1 MAELKYLDLEGL
13 TTFWENAKTYID
25 NGDNGAINS
34 VTYSNSNPTTAALGG
49 IAKGE
54 TFEEQTIKQMFDML
68 LYPYVAFT
76 SASATATPTNGGTRE
91 MGNQAT
97 INSINWNCGTKGSMD
112 LTSVKLYSGTAASG
126 SPVQEVNPGAVASG
140 TFTLDSPVT
149 TNNDNPRWTVQIT
162 DGKTTR
168 TASTGSFTWIT
179 PFYHGVCPTNK
190 SAADLTASDITSM
203 TKDLSSKGT
212 KSYSYTTDNSKAC
225 IAYPKSY
232 GTLKKITDSSGVT
245 DYTAAFGSPA
255 TVSLTSTNPAWGPI
269 DYYVYTNGNSTA
281 SNFGYKFNF

>member
-1 MAELKYLDLEGL
+1 MAQLKYLDLEGL
-13 TTFWENAKTYID
+13 TQFWEKAKEYID
-25 NGDNGAINS
+25 NGDADAINS
-34 VTYSNSNPTTAALGG
+34 VTYTNANPTTAALGG

-54 TFEEQTIKQMFDML
+54 TFEEQTVKQMFDML

-76 SASATATPTNGGTRE
+76 GATATATPTNGGTRE

-97 INSINWNCGTKGSMD
+97 ISAINWNCGTKGSMD
-112 LTSVKLYSGTAASG
+112 LTSVKLYSGTSASG
-126 SPVQEVNPGAVASG
+126 SAIQEATPGSASSG
-140 TFTLDSPVT
+140 TFTLTDPVT
-149 TNNDNPRWTVQIT
+149 TSNDNPRWTIQIT

-179 PFYHGVCPTNK
+179 PFYHGVCPTDK
-190 SAADLTASDITSM
+190 SAASLTADEIKAM
-203 TKDLSSKGT
+203 TKDLTSKGT

-245 DYTAAFGSPA
+245 DYTAAFGTPVEVDIS
-255 TVSLTSTNPAWGPI
+255 STSPAWGPI
-269 DYYVYTNGNSTA
+269 TYYVYTNGNSTA

>member
-1 MAELKYLDLEGL
+1 MAQLKYLDLDGL
-13 TTFWENAKTYID
+13 TQFWEKAKEYID
-25 NGDNGAINS
+25 SGDADAINS
-34 VTYSNSNPTTAALGG
+34 VTYTNANPTTAALGG

-54 TFEEQTIKQMFDML
+54 TFEEQTVKQMFDML

-97 INSINWNCGTKGSMD
+97 INAINWNCGTKGSMD
-112 LTSVKLYSGTAASG
+112 LTSVKLYSGTSASG
-126 SPVQEVNPGAVASG
+126 AAIKEATPGSASSG
-140 TFTLDSPVT
+140 TFTLDSAVT

-168 TASTGSFTWIT
+168 TATTGSFTWIT
-179 PFYHGVCPTNK
+179 PFYHGVCPTDK
-190 SAADLTASDITSM
+190 SAASLTADEIKAM
-203 TKDLSSKGT
+203 TKDLTAKGT

-245 DYTAAFGSPA
+245 DYTAAFGTPVEVDISSTSP
-255 TVSLTSTNPAWGPI
+255 VWGPI
-269 DYYVYTNGNSTA
+269 TYYVYTNGNSTA

>member
-1 MAELKYLDLEGL
+1 MSQLKYLDLNGL
-13 TTFWENAKTYID
+13 TQFWEKAKNYID
-25 NGDNGAINS
+25 NGDSNAINS
-34 VTYSNSNPTTAALGG
+34 VTYTNANPTTAALGG

-54 TFEEQTIKQMFDML
+54 TFEEQTVKQMFDML

-76 SASATATPTNGGTRE
+76 GASATATPTNGGTYE
-91 MGNQAT
+91 MGDQKT
-97 INSINWNCGTKGSMD
+97 ISAINWNCGTKGSMD

-126 SPVQEVNPGAVASG
+126 TAVQEVTPGSAASG
-140 TFTLDSPVT
+140 TFTLDSAVT

-168 TASTGSFTWIT
+168 TATTGSFAWIT
-179 PFYHGVCPTNK
+179 PFYHGVCPTDK
-190 SAADLTASDITSM
+190 SAATLTADEITAM
-203 TKDLSSKGT
+203 TKDLTSKGT
-212 KSYSYTTDNSKAC
+212 KSYSYTTDNAKAC

-245 DYTAAFGSPA
+245 EYTAAFGTPSEIDI
-255 TVSLTSTNPAWGPI
+255 SSTNPVWGPVT
-269 DYYVYTNGNSTA
+269 YYVYTNGNSTA

>member
-1 MAELKYLDLEGL
+1 MSQLKYLDLNGL
-13 TTFWENAKTYID
+13 TEFWGKAKDYID
-25 NGDNGAINS
+25 KGDSNAINS
-34 VTYSNSNPTTAALGG
+34 VTYTNANPTTAALGG

-54 TFEEQTIKQMFDML
+54 TFEEQTVKQMFDML

-76 SASATATPTNGGTRE
+76 GANATGTPTNGGTFE
-91 MGNQAT
+91 MGNQKT
-97 INSINWNCGTKGSMD
+97 ISAINWNCGTKGSMD
-112 LTSVKLYSGTAASG
+112 LTSVKLFSGTAASG
-126 SPVQEVNPGAVASG
+126 SAIKEETPGSAASG
-140 TFTLDSPVT
+140 TFTLDSAVT

-179 PFYHGVCPTNK
+179 PFYHGVCPTDK
-190 SAADLTASDITSM
+190 SATTLTADEIKAM
-203 TKDLSSKGT
+203 TKDLTAKGT

-245 DYTAAFGSPA
+245 DYTAAFGSP
-255 TVSLTSTNPAWGPI
+255 VEIEISSTSPVWGPI
-269 DYYVYTNGNSTA
+269 AYYVYTNGNSTA

>member
-1 MAELKYLDLEGL
+1 MAQSKYLDLEGL
-13 TTFWENAKTYID
+13 TQFWEKAKDYID
-25 NGDNGAINS
+25 NGDADAINS
-34 VTYSNSNPTTAALGG
+34 VTYTNANPTTAALGG

-54 TFEEQTIKQMFDML
+54 TFEEQTVKQMFDML

-97 INSINWNCGTKGSMD
+97 INAINWNCGTKGSMD
-112 LTSVKLYSGTAASG
+112 LTSVKLYSGTSASG
-126 SPVQEVNPGAVASG
+126 AAIKEATPGSASSG
-140 TFTLDSPVT
+140 TFTLDSAVT

-168 TASTGSFTWIT
+168 TATTGSFVWIT
-179 PFYHGVCPTNK
+179 PFYHGVCPTDK
-190 SAADLTASDITSM
+190 SAASLTADEIKAM
-203 TKDLSSKGT
+203 TKDLTAKGT

-245 DYTAAFGSPA
+245 DYTAAFGTPVEVE
-255 TVSLTSTNPAWGPI
+255 VSSTSPAWGPI
-269 DYYVYTNGNSTA
+269 TYYVYTNGNSTA

>member
-1 MAELKYLDLEGL
+1 MAQLKYLDLEGL
-13 TTFWENAKTYID
+13 TQFWEKAKEYID
-25 NGDNGAINS
+25 NGDADAINS
-34 VTYSNSNPTTAALGG
+34 VTYTNANPTTAALGG

-54 TFEEQTIKQMFDML
+54 TFEEQTVKQMFDML

-76 SASATATPTNGGTRE
+76 GANATATPTNGGTFE
-91 MGNQAT
+91 VGNQKT
-97 INSINWNCGTKGSMD
+97 ISAINWNCGTKGSMD
-112 LTSVKLYSGTAASG
+112 LTSVKLYSGTSASG
-126 SPVQEVNPGAVASG
+126 SAIQEATPGAASSG
-140 TFTLDSPVT
+140 TFTLDSAVT

-179 PFYHGVCPTNK
+179 PFYHGVCPTGK
-190 SAADLTASDITSM
+190 DATTLTAEEIMVGKDLT
-203 TKDLSSKGT
+203 SKGT
-212 KSYSYTTDNSKAC
+212 KTYTYTTNNSKAM

-232 GTLKKITDSSGVT
+232 GTLKKITDGSGVT

-255 TVSLTSTNPAWGPI
+255 TISLTSTNPAWGPI

-281 SNFGYKFNF
+281 MGFVYKFNF

>member
-1 MAELKYLDLEGL
+1 MAQSKYLDLEGL
-13 TTFWENAKTYID
+13 TQFWEKAKDYID
-25 NGDNGAINS
+25 NGDADAINS
-34 VTYSNSNPTTAALGG
+34 VTYTNANPTTAALGG
-49 IAKGE
+49 IAKGD
-54 TFEEQTIKQMFDML
+54 TFEEQTVKQMFDML

-97 INSINWNCGTKGSMD
+97 INAINWNCGTKGSMD
-112 LTSVKLYSGTAASG
+112 LTSVKLYSGTSASG
-126 SPVQEVNPGAVASG
+126 AAIKEATPGSASSG
-140 TFTLDSPVT
+140 TFTLDSAVT

-168 TASTGSFTWIT
+168 TATTGSFVWIT

-190 SAADLTASDITSM
+190 SAATLTADEIKAM
-203 TKDLSSKGT
+203 TKDLTSKGT

-245 DYTAAFGSPA
+245 DYTAAFGTPA
-255 TVSLTSTNPAWGPI
+255 EVEISSTSPAWGPI
-269 DYYVYTNGNSTA
+269 TYYVYTNGNSTA

>member
-1 MAELKYLDLEGL
+1 MAQLKYLDLEGL
-13 TTFWENAKTYID
+13 TQFWEKAKEYID
-25 NGDNGAINS
+25 NGDADAINS
-34 VTYSNSNPTTAALGG
+34 VTYTNANPTTAALGG

-54 TFEEQTIKQMFDML
+54 TFEEQTVKQMFDML

-76 SASATATPTNGGTRE
+76 GANATATPTNGGTFE
-91 MGNQAT
+91 VGNQKT
-97 INSINWNCGTKGSMD
+97 ISAINWNCGTKGSMD
-112 LTSVKLYSGTAASG
+112 LTSVKLYSGTSASG
-126 SPVQEVNPGAVASG
+126 SAIQEATPGAASSG
-140 TFTLDSPVT
+140 TFTLDSAVT

-179 PFYHGVCPTNK
+179 PFYHGVCPTDEDATTLTAEEIMVGK
-190 SAADLTASDITSM
+190 DLT
-203 TKDLSSKGT
+203 SKGT
-212 KSYSYTTDNSKAC
+212 KTYTYTTNNSKAM

-232 GTLKKITDSSGVT
+232 GTLKKITDGSGVT

-255 TVSLTSTNPAWGPI
+255 TISLTSTNPAWGPI

-281 SNFGYKFNF
+281 TDFVYKFNF